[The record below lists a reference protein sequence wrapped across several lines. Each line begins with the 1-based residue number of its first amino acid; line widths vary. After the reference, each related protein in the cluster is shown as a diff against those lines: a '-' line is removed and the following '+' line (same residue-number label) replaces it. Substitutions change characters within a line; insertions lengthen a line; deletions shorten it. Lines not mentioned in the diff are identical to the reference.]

1 MSYLFLHGNGVY
13 LYIANMLI
21 EAYIYYTTKINSLID
36 KITLSNY
43 FDKKELATFAFLNIK
58 QGKYGYCV
66 DINNTSSM
74 NIQEIWFLLNCL
86 NESFYVLVPN
96 VTTKVV
102 PRTAP
107 VQMDMVYAVLVSSA
121 KCNRITC

>member
-1 MSYLFLHGNGVY
+1 MSYLFLYGNGVY
-13 LYIANMLI
+13 LYIANMLN
-21 EAYIYYTTKINSLID
+21 EAYIYYTTKIHSLID

-74 NIQEIWFLLNCL
+74 KKYKRNIVFTKLSQWKFLRFSAEC
-86 NESFYVLVPN
+86 EDKGG
-96 VTTKVV
+96 TKDGSCASGYGV
-102 PRTAP
+102 
-107 VQMDMVYAVLVSSA
+107 
-121 KCNRITC
+121 CCTCK

>member
-21 EAYIYYTTKINSLID
+21 EAYIYYTTKINSLTD

-74 NIQEIWFLLNCL
+74 NIQEIWFSTELSQWNFLRFSAECDDKGG
-86 NESFYVLVPN
+86 
-96 VTTKVV
+96 TKDGSCADGYGV
-102 PRTAP
+102 
-107 VQMDMVYAVLVSSA
+107 
-121 KCNRITC
+121 CCTCK

>member
-13 LYIANMLI
+13 LYIANMLN

-66 DINNTSSM
+66 GINNTSS
-74 NIQEIWFLLNCL
+74 NKGWIYKKYD
-86 NESFYVLVPN
+86 FY
-96 VTTKVV
+96 
-102 PRTAP
+102 
-107 VQMDMVYAVLVSSA
+107 
-121 KCNRITC
+121 

>member
-1 MSYLFLHGNGVY
+1 MHAMVTAKMELVIPRKQIKSTKSRPNFQVGSLNFIVSHFSNMSYLFLHGNGVY

-66 DINNTSSM
+66 DINN
-74 NIQEIWFLLNCL
+74 NIQEI
-86 NESFYVLVPN
+86 
-96 VTTKVV
+96 
-102 PRTAP
+102 
-107 VQMDMVYAVLVSSA
+107 
-121 KCNRITC
+121 

>member
-1 MSYLFLHGNGVY
+1 
-13 LYIANMLI
+13 MLI

-66 DINNTSSM
+66 DINNTSS
-74 NIQEIWFLLNCL
+74 IKKIWFLLNCL
-86 NESFYVLVPN
+86 NESFYVLVLN